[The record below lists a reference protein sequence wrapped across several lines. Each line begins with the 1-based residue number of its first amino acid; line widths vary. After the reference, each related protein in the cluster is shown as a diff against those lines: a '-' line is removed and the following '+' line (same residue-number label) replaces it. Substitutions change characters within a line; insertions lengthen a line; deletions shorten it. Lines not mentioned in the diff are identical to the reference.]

1 MAHVYLDK
9 KQFIRDLFER
19 VSETKNISTDELKK
33 IYLKNFGKDSE
44 RIMLNIFQALYRLG
58 IVSSKYVQNDVEM
71 ISFSD
76 EELGRMRK
84 IVETGKPVFYKKKD
98 DKKEEKEK
106 EKETIEVIFQ
116 GNLTE
121 EALDKLL
128 GGKILQQKRGIYKIE
143 VPSENREKL
152 YSLWLNSEVNNL
164 GTVMIDVKL
173 EKKFQE
179 HRSKL

>member
-143 VPSENREKL
+143 VPSENQEKL

>member
-9 KQFIRDLFER
+9 KQFIHDLYKV
-19 VSETKNISTDELKK
+19 VSTTKTITAEEIKK
-33 IYLKNFGKDSE
+33 LYLKNFGKDGK
-44 RIMLNIFQALYRLG
+44 RILLNIFQALYRLG
-58 IVSSKYVQNDVEM
+58 IVTSKYVQNDIE
-71 ISFSD
+71 IINFSD
-76 EELGRMRK
+76 EELEKMKK

-98 DKKEEKEK
+98 DKKEEKQK
-106 EKETIEVIFQ
+106 QKETIEVIFQ

-164 GTVMIDVKL
+164 GTVMVDVKL